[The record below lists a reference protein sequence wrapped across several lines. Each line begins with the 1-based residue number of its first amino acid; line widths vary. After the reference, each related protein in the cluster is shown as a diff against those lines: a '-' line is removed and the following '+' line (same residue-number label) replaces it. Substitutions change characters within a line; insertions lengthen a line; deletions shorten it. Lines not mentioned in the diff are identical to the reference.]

1 MKNVYSFK
9 PLYITNMLFNDLIN
23 KKKRVKLRPIKNEI
37 FALGIVTL
45 ESFMK
50 ESEI

>member
-9 PLYITNMLFNDLIN
+9 PLYITNQLFNDLIN

-37 FALGIVTL
+37 FALGIITL
-45 ESFMK
+45 ENFLN
-50 ESEI
+50 ESEV